1 MNKLLIAIL
10 TVFGISNANTDLNKN
25 KIDFVKN
32 IDENSQLFLEHS
44 NEFKNVFENDQLLA
58 QHYSHRSHSSHS
70 SHRSHYSHYS
80 SR

>member
-1 MNKLLIAIL
+1 MKKTLASLLAL
-10 TVFGISNANTDLNKN
+10 FGLLNGNSDLNKN

-44 NEFKNVFENDQLLA
+44 NDFENIFENEQLLA
-58 QHYSHRSHSSHS
+58 QHYSHS